1 MEIGHFAN
9 MAAGLRFLRRDKLLV
24 ITGTI
29 MVTNFLDAAKGSVIF
44 PVYANE
50 IFADYTDW

>member
-1 MEIGHFAN
+1 MEMGHFAN

-50 IFADYTDW
+50 IFADYTDR